1 MSKRSIHGWFLGFS
15 SILLIAALGV
25 LFSAASDLTEAALQ
39 FGNLTVKQPRFAD
52 FVGLQRY
59 ELMMKKM
66 ANKNKR
72 ANLVAAQKG
81 TVVEEAPKALPAVGE
96 QRLELN
102 QAVQKGFEFFADY
115 ENKLSKLELQFI
127 KPVVAA
133 IEPGSPAESSGVKIG
148 DTILMIGDTKIESV
162 MGFYSALADRAK
174 AEIPLRVI
182 RDKRELNLFLRNF
195 KGNIFSGNN
204 TGIKFALPEDV
215 IYITEQDAKKL
226 AEQFKNDFLSTIPA
240 DWRTDAANN
249 LMQMAR
255 QLSDFGTEM
264 IDLNNSKPIRVKSS
278 DLIAWQHKRW
288 TVGLEDY
295 FSQRRLLENKVIET
309 LSDLG
314 DALSG
319 LVAALFLFGIALLS
333 YQYRR
338 SSQEKTSA

>member
-1 MSKRSIHGWFLGFS
+1 MSKRSIHGWFLGFA
-15 SILLIAALGV
+15 SILLITALGV
-25 LFSAASDLTEAALQ
+25 LFSAASDLTEAALE

-52 FVGLQRY
+52 FVGPQRY
-59 ELMMKKM
+59 ELLMKKM
-66 ANKNKR
+66 ANKRTNP
-72 ANLVAAQKG
+72 VTAQKG
-81 TVVEEAPKALPAVGE
+81 AVAEAPKAPPAVGE
-96 QRLELN
+96 QRLELD

-115 ENKLSKLELQFI
+115 ENKLSKPALQII

-148 DTILMIGDTKIESV
+148 DTILMIADTKIESV
-162 MGFYSALADRAK
+162 MGFYSALADKAK
-174 AEIPLRVI
+174 SEIPVRVV
-182 RDKRELNLFLRNF
+182 RDKRELNLFLRNL

-240 DWRTDAANN
+240 DWRADAANN

-255 QLSDFGTEM
+255 QLSNFGTEM
-264 IDLNNSKPIRVKSS
+264 IDLNNTKPIRVKSS

-288 TVGLEDY
+288 TVSLEDY